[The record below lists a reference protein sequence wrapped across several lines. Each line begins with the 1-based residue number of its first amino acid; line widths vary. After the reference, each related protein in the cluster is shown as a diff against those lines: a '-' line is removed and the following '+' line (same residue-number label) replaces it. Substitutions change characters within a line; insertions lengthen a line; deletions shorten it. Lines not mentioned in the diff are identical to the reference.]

1 MGKATREAFGESL
14 VELAG
19 KFPELVVLDSDLSKS
34 TMTAEF
40 AKRHPERHFEFGIAE
55 QNMIGAAA
63 GMALMGKIPV
73 CTSFACF
80 LIGRLETIRVAV
92 SLNRANVKL
101 VGTHAGLGIG
111 DDGASQMDLEDVA
124 AMRSLPGMT
133 VLQPGDALEARQ
145 AVEWMLAH
153 QGPVYLRLTR
163 QKLDDVHKPDYKFE
177 PGKLDVV
184 WEPET
189 KAGHF
194 QATVFAS
201 GGTVGEAVKAAQS
214 LGPKGFAVRVVN
226 AGTLAP
232 FDADSV
238 AGFARDSERFV
249 TVEDHNVAGGLGGA
263 VCEAVTA
270 LPAPR
275 PVVRLG
281 ARELGESGQSAELYE
296 RHGLSAPHIMDA
308 CLRNL
313 E

>member
-14 VELAG
+14 VELAD
-19 KFPELVVLDSDLSKS
+19 KFPGLVVLDSDLSKS

-40 AKRHPERHFEFGIAE
+40 AKKHPERHFEFGIAE
-55 QNMIGAAA
+55 SNMIGAAA
-63 GMALMGKIPV
+63 GLALCGKIPV

-111 DDGASQMDLEDVA
+111 DDGASQMGLEDVA
-124 AMRSLPGMT
+124 AMRALPGMT

-145 AVEWMLAH
+145 AVEWMLGH

-163 QKLDDVHKPDYKFE
+163 QKLDDVHTPGYKFE
-177 PGKLDVV
+177 CGKPDVV

-189 KAGHF
+189 KPKHF

-201 GGTVGEAVKAAQS
+201 GGTVGEAVKAARE
-214 LGPKGFAVRVVN
+214 LAPKGFAARVVN

>member
-1 MGKATREAFGESL
+1 M
-14 VELAG
+14 
-19 KFPELVVLDSDLSKS
+19 
-34 TMTAEF
+34 
-40 AKRHPERHFEFGIAE
+40 
-55 QNMIGAAA
+55 
-63 GMALMGKIPV
+63 
-73 CTSFACF
+73 
-80 LIGRLETIRVAV
+80 
-92 SLNRANVKL
+92 
-101 VGTHAGLGIG
+101 
-111 DDGASQMDLEDVA
+111 
-124 AMRSLPGMT
+124 
-133 VLQPGDALEARQ
+133 
-145 AVEWMLAH
+145 
-153 QGPVYLRLTR
+153 
-163 QKLDDVHKPDYKFE
+163 
-177 PGKLDVV
+177 
-184 WEPET
+184 
-189 KAGHF
+189 
-194 QATVFAS
+194 FAS
-201 GGTVGEAVKAAQS
+201 GGTVGEAVKAAGA

-281 ARELGESGQSAELYE
+281 VRELGESGAAPELYE

>member
-1 MGKATREAFGESL
+1 MGKATREAFGEAL

-19 KFPELVVLDSDLSKS
+19 KFPGLVVLDSDLSKS

-63 GMALMGKIPV
+63 GMALMGKVPV

-80 LIGRLETIRVAV
+80 LIGRLETIRVGV
-92 SLNRANVKL
+92 CLNRANVKL

-111 DDGASQMDLEDVA
+111 DDGASQMGLEDVA
-124 AMRSLPGMT
+124 AMRALPGMT

-145 AVEWMLAH
+145 AVEWMLQH

-163 QKLDDVHKPDYKFE
+163 QKLDDVHKPDYKFQ
-177 PGKLDVV
+177 PGKPDVV

-189 KAGHF
+189 KPKHF

-201 GGTVGEAVKAAQS
+201 GGTVGEAVKAAGA
-214 LGPKGFAVRVVN
+214 LLPKGFSVRVVN

-238 AGFARDSERFV
+238 ASFARDSERFV

-270 LPAPR
+270 LAAPR